1 MPNLVGRL
9 IGGRYQIEQVV
20 ARGGMATVYLAM
32 DIRLERKVALKIIHP
47 HLASDNSF
55 REKFIRE
62 ARIAAKLSHPNLVNV
77 FDQGEEGDMAFMAME
92 YVSGIT
98 LRDALK
104 DFGALDAKRA
114 LDLFEPML
122 SGLAAAHRAGI
133 LHRDLKPEN
142 VLLANDGR
150 IKLGDFGLAR
160 DIDNH
165 TSTGSLVGTVAYLSP
180 GLVMRGTA
188 DARSD
193 VYAAGIMLFE
203 MLAGRQPF
211 EGDQAVQIAYQHAND
226 NVPAPSKFNTQIPP
240 LLDELVLWA
249 TARDAAHR
257 PTDAVELL
265 SVVQRAKAELKA
277 GRGDT
282 AIGIPTVQQSNI
294 SATTVLPSVS
304 DATQVLNPDALS
316 QLDANS
322 TQVLSGIGS
331 GNETTVIEDFGF
343 QNDELT
349 PLESLGRNRR
359 GLKILITTLLVVL
372 LGGGS
377 GWWFSSGPG
386 GLNIIPNL
394 TSRTT
399 DEAQITLANLKAS
412 IAITEESSATVAKGL
427 VIRTDPPAG
436 AFFFGGTVTIFV
448 SSGPSLVLA
457 PALKGMNLA
466 EATAEIIK
474 SGFTLGEVKSVFNEA
489 PLGEVFDYLGAD
501 GTKIPETSRI
511 DLYVSLGAIPVVAGL
526 DQETAVKAIEAVGLK
541 INEINEDYS
550 DTVPNGQV
558 ISLVPQTQPL
568 GKDGTVNLIVSKG
581 PNIVTVPNMIGQT
594 VLAGKS
600 ALESLGLRVVVNTDQ
615 LTTRWGVVAI
625 KRQSAAAGTQLRVG
639 DSITISTK

>member
-1 MPNLVGRL
+1 MPNLVGRV
-9 IGGRYQIEQVV
+9 IGERYRVEQVV
-20 ARGGMATVYLAM
+20 ARGGMATVYLAL

-55 REKFIRE
+55 RDKFIRE

-77 FDQGEEGDMAFMAME
+77 FDQGEDGELAFMAME

-104 DFGALDAKRA
+104 DFGALDGKRA

-142 VLLANDGR
+142 VLLADDGR

-180 GLVMRGTA
+180 ELVMRGTA

-226 NVPAPSKFNTQIPP
+226 NVPAPSKFNSQVPP

-257 PTDAVELL
+257 PNDAVELL
-265 SVVQRAKAELKA
+265 AVVQRAKAELKA
-277 GRGDT
+277 GRKDT
-282 AIGIPTVQQSNI
+282 QIGIPTIQPKDL
-294 SATTVLPSVS
+294 SATTVMPAAVN
-304 DATQVLNPDALS
+304 DATQLLNPELYDL
-316 QLDANS
+316 QDNS
-322 TQVLSGIGS
+322 TQVLSGLNGI
-331 GNETTVIEDFGF
+331 NETAVLSDFAF
-343 QNDELT
+343 ENESLT
-349 PLESLGRNRR
+349 PLESMGQKRR
-359 GLKILITTLLVVL
+359 GLKILVTTLLVIL
-372 LGGGS
+372 LGGGA

-386 GLNIIPNL
+386 GLNVIPNL
-394 TSRTT
+394 SSRTT
-399 DEAQITLANLKAS
+399 DEAQVTLSTLNAN
-412 IAITEESSATVAKGL
+412 IAIAEESSATVAKGL
-427 VIRTDPPAG
+427 VIRTDPAAG
-436 AFFFGGTVTIFV
+436 SFFFGGTITVYI
-448 SSGPSLVLA
+448 SSGPSLVAA
-457 PALKGMNLA
+457 PDLRGLNVA

-474 SGFTLGEVKSVFNEA
+474 SGFTLGDVTSVFNEA

-501 GTKIPETSRI
+501 GNKIPETSKI
-511 DLYVSLGAIPVVAGL
+511 NISVSLGALPVVAGV
-526 DQETAVKAIEAVGLK
+526 DQETAVAAIQAVGLK

-550 DTVPNGQV
+550 DTVPAGQV
-558 ISLVPQTQPL
+558 ISLVPQTEPL
-568 GKDGTVNLIVSKG
+568 GKDGTVNLVVSKG

-594 VLAGKS
+594 VLAGKA
-600 ALESLGLRVVVNTDQ
+600 ALESLGLKVVVNTDQ

-625 KRQSAAAGTQLRVG
+625 KRQGAAAGTQLRVG

>member
-9 IGGRYQIEQVV
+9 IGERYQIEQVV

-47 HLASDNSF
+47 HLASDSSF

-77 FDQGEEGDMAFMAME
+77 FDQGEDGDLAFMAME

-142 VLLANDGR
+142 VLLSNDGR

-180 GLVMRGTA
+180 ELVMRGTA

-203 MLAGRQPF
+203 MLAGKQPF
-211 EGDQAVQIAYQHAND
+211 EGEQAVQIAYQHAND
-226 NVPAPSKFNTQIPP
+226 NVPAPSKFNPQVPP
-240 LLDELVLWA
+240 LLDELVLWV
-249 TARDAAHR
+249 TAREAAHR
-257 PTDAVELL
+257 PSDAVELL
-265 SVVQRAKAELKA
+265 AVVQRAKAELKA
-277 GRGDT
+277 GRNDT
-282 AIGIPTVQQSNI
+282 ALRIQPLPSK
-294 SATTVLPSVS
+294 ADAKTTVLP
-304 DATQVLNPDALS
+304 DLNLDLNQTQVMSENYNLGETS
-316 QLDANS
+316 
-322 TQVLSGIGS
+322 VL
-331 GNETTVIEDFGF
+331 EDFKF
-343 QNDELT
+343 DDDQLT
-349 PLESLGRNRR
+349 PLEQMGLKKR
-359 GLKILITTLLVVL
+359 GLKILITTLVVVL
-372 LGGGS
+372 MGAGA
-377 GWWFSSGPG
+377 GWFFSSGPG
-386 GLNIIPNL
+386 GFAAIPNL
-394 TSRTT
+394 TSRTV
-399 DEAQITLANLKAS
+399 DEAQVTLGTLHAD
-412 IAITEESSATVAKGL
+412 IAIAEEPSATVAKGL
-427 VIRTDPPAG
+427 VVRTEPAAG
-436 AFFFGGTVTIFV
+436 NFYFGGTITIYV
-448 SSGPSLVLA
+448 SSGPKLVSA
-457 PALKGMNLA
+457 PEIAGMNVA

-474 SGFTLGEVKSVFNEA
+474 NGFVLGEVKSVFNEA

-511 DLYVSLGAIPVVAGL
+511 DIWVSLGAIPIVAGL
-526 DQETAVKAIEAVGLK
+526 DQEAAVTAIEAVGLK
-541 INEINEDYS
+541 INEINEEYS
-550 DTVPNGQV
+550 DTVAAGQV
-558 ISLVPQTQPL
+558 ISLVPLTEPL
-568 GKDGTVNLIVSKG
+568 GENGSVNLLVSKG
-581 PNIVTVPNMIGQT
+581 PNVVTVPNMIGQT
-594 VLAGKS
+594 ILAAKS
-600 ALESLGLRVVVNTDQ
+600 ALETLGFKVIVNTDQ
-615 LTTRWGVVAI
+615 LTTKWGIVKV
-625 KRQSAAAGTQLRVG
+625 KKQSAAAGTQLRVG

>member
-180 GLVMRGTA
+180 ELVMRGTA

-226 NVPAPSKFNTQIPP
+226 NVPAPSKFKPQIPP

-282 AIGIPTVQQSNI
+282 AIGIPTIQQRNI
-294 SATTVLPSVS
+294 AATTVLPSVS
-304 DATQVLNPDALS
+304 DATQVLNPDAFS

-343 QNDELT
+343 QNDELS

-457 PALKGMNLA
+457 PALKGMNVA
-466 EATAEIIK
+466 EATTEIIK

-568 GKDGTVNLIVSKG
+568 GKDGMVNLIVSKG

-600 ALESLGLRVVVNTDQ
+600 ALESLELRVVVNTDQ